1 MISYLAE
8 NVNCG
13 ISKQN
18 PVEVFFV
25 QSSVV
30 TVFAGVRFPCS
41 SDNLP
46 RSYEEINRRSE
57 EHGFHLQDLK
67 GPSGVQFGLKLY
79 E

>member
-1 MISYLAE
+1 ME
-8 NVNCG
+8 F
-13 ISKQN
+13 SKQN

-57 EHGFHLQDLK
+57 EHGFHLQD
-67 GPSGVQFGLKLY
+67 
-79 E
+79 